1 MNVIAIIKRID
12 LASFWM
18 LLRLCIKHP
27 LFLWPTFKATK
38 VCLQVSTQHFGTAH
52 YQNTPANAF
61 RHAYWNYLIARK
73 CTKWSESNKKIMN
86 WTSAITDWHENAFK
100 NRPLARLMDLH
111 NNKIGRTVFLNNSKQ
126 STEKVLLIFLEM
138 TKDSIKISKEE
149 ELPKNINN
157 LVHITDYQ

>member
-1 MNVIAIIKRID
+1 MNLIAIIKRID

-18 LLRLCIKHP
+18 LLKFCIKQP

-38 VCLQVSTQHFGTAH
+38 ICLEVSTQYFGNSH

-61 RHAYWNYLIARK
+61 RHAYWNYLIAQK
-73 CTKWSESNKKIMN
+73 CTKWCKNYTIILN
-86 WTSAITDWHENAFK
+86 WTTAITDWHENAFK

-111 NNKIGRTVFLNNSKQ
+111 NNKVGRTLFLNNYEL
-126 STEKVLLIFLEM
+126 STEKVLFNLLEM
-138 TKDSIKISKEE
+138 TKNSVKISKEE

-157 LVHITDYQ
+157 LVHISDCQ